1 FKTSNKYNTGDKH
14 EAYVRLTLNQHYR
27 VVKEKR
33 TGVAKTSRDNTV
45 TFTEGF
51 NFKLTPAQVDITSL
65 AFHVFESTSGYGRD
79 KLIGKCVLGSYMF
92 ARGKALIQ
100 WNTAIANP
108 MEQSQQWHVLSE

>member
-1 FKTSNKYNTGDKH
+1 MLQFQGEKH
-14 EAYVRLTLNQHYR
+14 EAYVRLTLSQHYR
-27 VVKEKR
+27 TVKEKR
-33 TGVAKTSRDNTV
+33 TEITKPSKDNAV

-51 NFKLTPAQVDITSL
+51 NFKVTPAQVDITSL
-65 AFHVFESTSGYGRD
+65 AFHVFESTSGYD

-108 MEQSQQWHVLSE
+108 MEQCQQWCLQRS

>member
-1 FKTSNKYNTGDKH
+1 MLQFQGEKH
-14 EAYVRLTLNQHYR
+14 EAYVRLTLSQHYR
-27 VVKEKR
+27 TVKEKR
-33 TGVAKTSRDNTV
+33 TEITKPSKDNAV

-51 NFKLTPAQVDITSL
+51 NFKVTPAQVDITSL

-108 MEQSQQWHVLSE
+108 MEQCQQWCLQRS